1 MAQVLDEARAADVHG
16 DALGRGQRYDFVIV
30 GGGPNG
36 LGIAAYLSKWGFS
49 VCILEARP
57 EIGGGAE
64 NYEPIPG
71 YSCDPHAS
79 FFYGG
84 AGPGPEQLELGKY
97 GFRLSYLTEGMVIRP
112 DGYAQ
117 FGQEAF
123 YQGRKLDAAE
133 MISMLG
139 ADKPGPQEFLEF
151 MGAVGPQMKD
161 LLRSIYWTPP
171 YDEAWR
177 VRIEDQPW
185 AKVLNSAYP
194 SFDRRLLEDIS
205 WYDWL
210 TELEVPDPVKCGM
223 LVGAWGN
230 GPHPFWSG
238 MAIPAFTVLQLMT
251 WTGDATAGTMATPVG
266 GMHALAHALARCA
279 LAHGARIF
287 VNSPVSEVIVED
299 GAAKGVRVADQSVL
313 QEKTVWANLA
323 VIMNTHVR
331 QLPELVSGQHLSAD
345 FVQRVKDLS
354 LKGGSLYV
362 ANMIASEFPEFKDA
376 PGAFGDTDRPTS
388 IVLNASTENLME
400 MMRDVQTFRTHPTD
414 VDHYAGL
421 WFIGH
426 GAHDKTRVRGGGAY
440 VFDMNLQVP
449 APEDH
454 RDGPDAV
461 NKASDE
467 ILANV
472 KEVFRRYAPNMTDDK
487 WIGCYVNTPYDSEFR
502 NMGFVGGNW
511 MGMRESQEEWW
522 SRKPLPEL
530 ARYRT
535 PVDGLYL
542 CNQTSHPGGL
552 CLIAVPY
559 NLMHILHEDYD
570 EVSKTEPDWWYPS
583 PWHVT
588 DEDGGTA

>member
-1 MAQVLDEARAADVHG
+1 MTHVIDDIASADLTSG
-16 DALGRGQRYDFVIV
+16 EGLGRGQRYDFVIV
-30 GGGPNG
+30 GGGPNA

-64 NYEPIPG
+64 NFEPIPG

-84 AGPGPEQLELGKY
+84 AGPGPEQLELGRY
-97 GFRLSYLTEGMVIRP
+97 GFRLSPTTDGISIRP
-112 DGYAQ
+112 DGLAMA
-117 FGQEAF
+117 GQEAW
-123 YQGRKLDAAE
+123 YQGRKLDGDE
-133 MISMLG
+133 MTSMLG
-139 ADKPGPQEFLEF
+139 FDKPGPKAFLEF
-151 MGAVGPQMKD
+151 MEATAPHMKE

-171 YDEAWR
+171 YDERWR
-177 VRIEDQPW
+177 TNPHDQPW
-185 AKVLNSAYP
+185 AKILRDAYAG
-194 SFDRRLLEDIS
+194 FDERLLTDIS
-205 WYDWL
+205 WYEWL
-210 TELEVPDPVKCGM
+210 TELEIPDPMKCGM
-223 LVGAWGN
+223 LIGAWGN

-238 MAIPAFTVLQLMT
+238 MAIPAFTVLQLMMY
-251 WTGDATAGTMATPVG
+251 TGAAPVG

-299 GAAKGVRVADQSVL
+299 GAAKGVRVSDESVL

-331 QLPELVSGQHLSAD
+331 QLPDLVGRQHLSSE
-345 FVQRVKDLS
+345 FVQRVADLS

-362 ANMIASEFPEFKDA
+362 ANMVASEFPEFKDA
-376 PGAFGDTDRPTS
+376 PGAFDGKDTPTS
-388 IVLNASTENLME
+388 FVLNSSTENMLE
-400 MMRDVQTFRTHPTD
+400 LMRDVHTFRTHPTD
-414 VDHYAGL
+414 IDHYAGV

-426 GAHDKTRVRGGGAY
+426 AAHDRTRLRGGDAY

-461 NKASDE
+461 NRASDE

-472 KEVFRRYAPNMTDDK
+472 KELVRRYAPNMTDDK
-487 WIGCYVNTPYDSEFR
+487 WVGCYVNTPYDSEFR

-511 MGMRESQEEWW
+511 MGMRESEEEWW

-535 PVDGLYL
+535 PIEGLYL

-588 DEDGGTA
+588 DEEGGTA